1 MEAPDVPMK
10 EGSESLPKESL
21 SNVQTPPS
29 EGAPAVSRKRSSPVD
44 DKEDVATEPKTKRRR
59 VEDRGLPSPP
69 PEDVITAVL
78 DGRPSFDDEPSRLLR
93 RAIALMLEHIGFA
106 GATKEALEELCG
118 EFDSCKL
125 TMQYR
130 RNLCDFRLITLRCNQ
145 IPLVRNGV
153 HAFCTKVTTY
163 TSRFRIRSTP

>member
-1 MEAPDVPMK
+1 MEESDVPMK
-10 EGSESLPKESL
+10 DGPEPSPKEIV

-29 EGAPAVSRKRSSPVD
+29 EGAPALARKRSSPED

-69 PEDVITAVL
+69 PEDDITAVL
-78 DGRPSFDDEPSRLLR
+78 DGRPSFDDEPSQLLR
-93 RAIALMLEHIGFA
+93 RAIALMLEHIGFT

-125 TMQYR
+125 TIQYVEGTCAVSCS
-130 RNLCDFRLITLRCNQ
+130 NT
-145 IPLVRNGV
+145 
-153 HAFCTKVTTY
+153 
-163 TSRFRIRSTP
+163 